1 MGHWHIDND
10 WLFEQATNNNRVSSE
25 EITSRNY
32 TFDSK
37 LALTPFDY
45 FWTHNVI
52 VGGEFRYEELDDPVN
67 LGKENSL
74 TGSSGEALASVF
86 TGALFAEDEIEFTEA
101 FRMTAGLRYDY
112 HEQFGSHFSPRTYFT
127 YDLTDALTFKTG
139 WAQAFKAPNLRQLDP
154 NWVTT
159 SRGRGCGAVGGPCE
173 MVGNPDLEPET
184 SNSFEAG
191 FYYDDGAWQAS
202 ATYFFN
208 DVKNKITSARV
219 ASLILGDG
227 TKYVQQINVDRAR
240 SQGIEGS
247 LTIPIHPDWTWTNAF
262 TYLLE
267 SKNLE
272 TGMPLSADP
281 EYAIHTEMT
290 WQARE
295 NLSFTASLDWYG
307 KQVDYV
313 EVTETLTAQNVKP
326 YSNVNFS
333 TKYDINDNFTM
344 KAGVNNIF
352 DSQPESSSNYKENG
366 RTYFVSLTSK
376 F

>member
-184 SNSFEAG
+184 SNSFEAS
-191 FYYDDGAWQAS
+191 F
-202 ATYFFN
+202 
-208 DVKNKITSARV
+208 
-219 ASLILGDG
+219 
-227 TKYVQQINVDRAR
+227 
-240 SQGIEGS
+240 
-247 LTIPIHPDWTWTNAF
+247 
-262 TYLLE
+262 LL
-267 SKNLE
+267 
-272 TGMPLSADP
+272 
-281 EYAIHTEMT
+281 
-290 WQARE
+290 
-295 NLSFTASLDWYG
+295 
-307 KQVDYV
+307 
-313 EVTETLTAQNVKP
+313 
-326 YSNVNFS
+326 
-333 TKYDINDNFTM
+333 
-344 KAGVNNIF
+344 
-352 DSQPESSSNYKENG
+352 
-366 RTYFVSLTSK
+366 
-376 F
+376 